1 MSQNPAFTEDQ
12 KEYLEGFIAG
22 LARKRG
28 MPLPNGAAVVTQL
41 PAEAAPS
48 PSSSDPSAVHI
59 AAQDRAVA
67 AGGKLVPE
75 ELAKREKNPFDIWD
89 EMAANATAGRFP
101 KGLDVFR
108 HKFHGLFYVAP
119 NQDSFMLR
127 LRLPGG
133 ILIAHQAT
141 GLAEIAERF
150 GGGYVDITTRA
161 NLQIR
166 EIGAAHPLDVLMAVD
181 ELGLTS
187 RGSGADNI
195 RNLTGSP
202 TAGIDRQE
210 LIDTRPLT
218 RALYHH
224 ILNHRELYGLPRK
237 FNIAFDGGGRA
248 GVLEDTNDI
257 GFAAVRVGP
266 GNVVPEGI
274 YFRMLLGG
282 LTGHG
287 AFARDSG
294 VLLEPREVVPAAAAI
309 VRVFIDHGDR
319 TDRKKARL
327 KYLIEGW
334 GIEKLM
340 AEAAEHM
347 PGPWRFVPAEI
358 CQPRGPIDRQAHVGI
373 HPQAQPGLCYIGVT
387 ARASRLQAA
396 QLRGLAEIAARRGSG
411 SLRLTVWQNL
421 LVSDIPE
428 AQVADALAEI
438 VALGLS
444 TNANALRSALVACT
458 GNAGCKFALADT
470 KSHALAIVDYLEP
483 RIALDAPLNIHL
495 TGCPNSCAQ
504 HYVGDIGLLATKVD
518 MGGDAEAE
526 GYHLVIGGGSGAEL
540 GLGREIARDIPAD
553 VLPQRLETLL
563 REYLGH
569 REAGE
574 SFHAFANRHS
584 VEQLAELVTAEA
596 QP

>member
-1 MSQNPAFTEDQ
+1 
-12 KEYLEGFIAG
+12 
-22 LARKRG
+22 
-28 MPLPNGAAVVTQL
+28 
-41 PAEAAPS
+41 
-48 PSSSDPSAVHI
+48 
-59 AAQDRAVA
+59 VA

-89 EMAANATAGRFP
+89 EMAANAAAGRFP
-101 KGLDVFR
+101 KGLDIFR

-119 NQDSFMLR
+119 NQDAFMLR

-133 ILIAHQAT
+133 ILAASQASGIAD
-141 GLAEIAERF
+141 IAERF

-166 EIGAAHPLDVLMAVD
+166 EVGAAHPLDVLMAVD

-187 RGSGADNI
+187 RGAGADNI

-202 TAGIDRQE
+202 TAGIDPQE

-218 RALYHH
+218 RALYHY

-237 FNIAFDGGGRA
+237 FNIGFDGGGRV

-257 GFAAVRVGP
+257 GFAAVRVGS
-266 GNVVPEGI
+266 GKAVPEGV

-287 AFARDSG
+287 SFAGDSG
-294 VLLEPREVVPAAAAI
+294 VLLEPQEVVSAAAAI

-327 KYLIEGW
+327 KYLIERW
-334 GIEKLM
+334 GVEKLM
-340 AEAAEHM
+340 EEAARHM
-347 PGPWRFVPAEI
+347 PAPWRVASPAI
-358 CQPRGPIDRQAHVGI
+358 CEPRGAIDRHAHIGI
-373 HPQAQPGLCYIGVT
+373 HPQAQPGLCYLGVT
-387 ARASRLQAA
+387 ARASRLDAA
-396 QLRGLAEIAARRGSG
+396 QLRRLAEIAARHGSG
-411 SLRLTVWQNL
+411 TLRLTVWQNL
-421 LVSDIPE
+421 LVSDIPD
-428 AQVADALAEI
+428 AQVEATVAEI
-438 VALGLS
+438 EALGLA
-444 TNANALRSALVACT
+444 TNASPLRSGLVACT

-470 KSHALAIVDYLEP
+470 KRHALALADYLEP

-518 MGGDAEAE
+518 AGGDDEIE
-526 GYHLVIGGGSGAEL
+526 GYHLIVGGGSGAEL
-540 GLGREIARDIPAD
+540 RLGREIVRDIPAD
-553 VLPQRLETLL
+553 ALPGRLEGLL
-563 REYLGH
+563 RGFLA
-569 REAGE
+569 RRQPGE

-584 VEQLAELVTAEA
+584 AEELSDLMAA
-596 QP
+596 A

>member
-1 MSQNPAFTEDQ
+1 MPQDPGFTEDQ
-12 KEYLEGFIAG
+12 KQYLEGFVAA
-22 LARKRG
+22 LARKHG
-28 MPLPNGAAVVTQL
+28 MALPNGS
-41 PAEAAPS
+41 AAPAS
-48 PSSSDPSAVHI
+48 TLSNGLASLHSSDPSAIHI

-67 AGGKLVPE
+67 AGGRLVPE

-89 EMAANATAGRFP
+89 EMAANAAAGRFP
-101 KGLDVFR
+101 KGLDIFH

-119 NQDSFMLR
+119 NQDAFMLR

-133 ILIAHQAT
+133 ILAASQASGIAD
-141 GLAEIAERF
+141 IAERF

-166 EIGAAHPLDVLMAVD
+166 EVGAAHPLDVLMAVD

-187 RGSGADNI
+187 RGAGADNI

-202 TAGIDRQE
+202 TAGIDPQE

-218 RALYHH
+218 RALYHY

-237 FNIAFDGGGRA
+237 FNIGFDGGGRI
-248 GVLEDTNDI
+248 GMLEDTNDI
-257 GFAAVRVGP
+257 GFAAVRVGS
-266 GNVVPEGI
+266 GKAVPEGV

-287 AFARDSG
+287 SFAGDSG
-294 VLLEPREVVPAAAAI
+294 VLLEPQEVVSAAAAI

-327 KYLIEGW
+327 KYLIERW
-334 GIEKLM
+334 GVEKLM
-340 AEAAEHM
+340 EEAARHM
-347 PGPWRFVPAEI
+347 PAPWRFASPAI
-358 CQPRGPIDRQAHVGI
+358 CEPRGAIDRHAHIGI
-373 HPQAQPGLCYIGVT
+373 HPQAQPGLCYLGVT
-387 ARASRLQAA
+387 ARASRLDAA
-396 QLRGLAEIAARRGSG
+396 QLRRLAEIAARHGSG
-411 SLRLTVWQNL
+411 TLRLTVWQNL
-421 LVSDIPE
+421 LVSDIPD
-428 AQVADALAEI
+428 AQVEATVAEI
-438 VALGLS
+438 EALGLA
-444 TNANALRSALVACT
+444 TNASPLRSGLVACT

-470 KSHALAIVDYLEP
+470 KRHALALADYLEP

-518 MGGDAEAE
+518 AGGDDEIE
-526 GYHLVIGGGSGAEL
+526 GYHLIVGGGSGAEL
-540 GLGREIARDIPAD
+540 RLGREIVRDIPAD
-553 VLPQRLETLL
+553 ALPGRLEGLL
-563 REYLGH
+563 RGFLA
-569 REAGE
+569 RRQPGE

-584 VEQLAELVTAEA
+584 AEELSDLMAA
-596 QP
+596 A